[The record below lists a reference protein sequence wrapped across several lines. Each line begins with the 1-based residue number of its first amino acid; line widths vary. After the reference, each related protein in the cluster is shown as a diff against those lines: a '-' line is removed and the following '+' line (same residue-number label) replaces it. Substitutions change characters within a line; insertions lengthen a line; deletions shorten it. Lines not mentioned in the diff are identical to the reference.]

1 MTDEE
6 KLQKYLP
13 LIRNAAGWTA
23 EDLGTKIGLTKQT
36 ISNLENQKTRMSK
49 TQYLAIQMVIS
60 QKIATTP
67 DDLTLANVMKLV
79 MDTDEEQTINYD
91 AIPQAMAAVEHL
103 DSEKFTS
110 IRKKGRNT
118 SAVETAVG
126 SAVGGIAGAMSMLG
140 LGPVGA
146 VHAAILGATIAPWLA
161 KALNGEKEEND

>member
-23 EDLGTKIGLTKQT
+23 EELGNKIGVTKQT

-79 MDTDEEQTINYD
+79 MDTHDEQTINYD
-91 AIPQAMAAVEHL
+91 AVPHAIAAVEQL
-103 DSEKFTS
+103 GEEASTS
-110 IRKKGRNT
+110 T
-118 SAVETAVG
+118 SKNEIHSPELGAMVG
-126 SAVGGIAGAMSMLG
+126 STVGGIAGAMAMLG

-146 VHAAILGATIAPWLA
+146 ISAAVLGATIAPSLK
-161 KALNGEKEEND
+161 KALDEDKRDKK

>member
-91 AIPQAMAAVEHL
+91 AIPQAMAAVAHL